1 MRIVT
6 FNVKHG
12 RVLDGRIDNRLL
24 AATCVGLEADVLA
37 LQEVD
42 RRATRSG
49 FADQVRLVARATGLS
64 AAFGEAAR
72 RGPIRRYGNALLGRG
87 SLSDVEVVGL
97 PRPERGEYR
106 VAVLARLELDSGVV
120 SGDGTAVLS
129 VAATHLSFR
138 RAEGPAQLEALVRL
152 LDRRPLPRV
161 LLGDLNLGP
170 EEVEPVLAAAG
181 YQIAAT
187 GPTFPARTPRS
198 RIDYVAVAGL
208 EVVSAETPE
217 TSLSDHR
224 PVVAEVTAPGQSA
237 ATG

>member
-1 MRIVT
+1 VRLVT

-12 RVLDGRIDNRLL
+12 WVGDGRIDNRLL
-24 AATCVGLEADVLA
+24 AATCAGFEADVLA

-72 RGPIRRYGNALLGRG
+72 RRPLRRYGNVLLGRG
-87 SLSDVEVVGL
+87 TLADVEVVGL
-97 PRPERGEYR
+97 PRPDSGEYR
-106 VAVLARLELDSGVV
+106 VAVLARLELEPGVV
-120 SGDGTAVLS
+120 SGDGVVALS

-138 RAEGPAQLEALVRL
+138 KAEGPAQLSALVEL
-152 LDRRPLPRV
+152 LDRRPAPRV
-161 LLGDLNLGP
+161 LLGDLNLAP
-170 EEVEPVLAAAG
+170 ELVEPVLAAAG

-187 GPTFPARTPRS
+187 GPTFPARAPRS

-208 EVVSAETPE
+208 EVVSAEAPE

-224 PVVAEVTAPGQSA
+224 PVVAEVDRQS
-237 ATG
+237 